1 MVKAGDTLHNPLSGE
16 TFIILKTAADTQGAL
31 FQMETRVPVNGGTHV
46 PPHLHPAHT
55 MRLTIV
61 RGAMK
66 FWMGKP
72 ESEKICTTGAKLT
85 ISTHTPY
92 HWTITGNDELRFVT
106 EFEPAGEWEHL
117 FESMSAIGRA
127 ATRGGAKRLNPVLA
141 SMSVLNRRRDHM
153 YFSVMPVSMQKVL
166 FAGVAFIAK
175 LFGYADD
182 YGD

>member
-16 TFIILKTAADTQGAL
+16 TFVILKTAADTHGAL
-31 FQMETRVPVNGGTHV
+31 FQMETRVPVNGGTRV
-46 PPHLHPAHT
+46 PPHLHPTHT
-55 MRLTIV
+55 MRLTIL

-66 FWMGKP
+66 FWMSKP
-72 ESEKICTTGAKLT
+72 ENEKIYTAGDKLT
-85 ISTHTPY
+85 IPTHTPY
-92 HWTITGNDELRFVT
+92 HWTITGNDELHFVT

-127 ATRGGAKRLNPVLA
+127 ATQKRLNPVLA

-153 YFSVMPVSMQKVL
+153 YFSVMPVAIQKVL

-175 LFGYADD
+175 LVGYADN
-182 YGD
+182 YPY